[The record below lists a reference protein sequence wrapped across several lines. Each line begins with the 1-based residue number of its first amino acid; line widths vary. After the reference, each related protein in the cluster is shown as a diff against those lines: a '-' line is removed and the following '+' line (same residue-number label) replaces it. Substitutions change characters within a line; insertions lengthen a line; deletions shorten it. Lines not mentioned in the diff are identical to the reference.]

1 MIERYSDKN
10 IKKIFSRKNR
20 LDIFLN
26 MQKEL
31 VKYLSTENIEKIEED
46 FKKVNILKL
55 SEDAFYIE
63 EEIHH
68 EMASFVDALELQ
80 LPEYS
85 GLIHRGL
92 TSSDVLDTT
101 FSLQLHECIKYTLNE
116 IKQFINTFESKKSK
130 YKNILISGRTHGQ
143 VAEPLYIE
151 HLFENYIEMI
161 ERCYK
166 RLESAMEELPIKAS
180 GPVGNFSN
188 INSGFETS
196 YAITKDM
203 NQVTTTQVI
212 SRDFYADVIHAVC
225 MLASVYEKIA
235 IDIRIYSQTGI
246 NEMAEGFSDS
256 QKGSSAMPHKKNP
269 ILSENITGL
278 SRLLRSYIG
287 PAYEN
292 ITLWGQRDMSHSSVE
307 RVIYEDAFMVIN
319 FMTKRM
325 NKVVNDLFID
335 EKNIEKNIENYKVSL
350 SSHSMLVDLMKK
362 GIARSSA
369 YKKVQEYSINKTK
382 IKDLTLNDI
391 TNIISLDRFRKK

>member
-31 VKYLSTENIEKIEED
+31 VKYLSTNNIDKIEEN
-46 FKKVNILKL
+46 FNKVDLLKL

-101 FSLQLHECIKYTLNE
+101 FSLQIRECIEYTL
-116 IKQFINTFESKKSK
+116 KDVKKFIETFERKKSK

-143 VAEPLYIE
+143 VAEPLYID

-161 ERCYK
+161 ERCCK
-166 RLESAMEELPIKAS
+166 RLENVMEELPIKAS

-188 INSGFETS
+188 ISNGFETS
-196 YAITKDM
+196 YAILKDM

-325 NKVVNDLFID
+325 DKVINDLYIN
-335 EKNIEKNIENYKVSL
+335 ESNIEKNIDLYKISL
-350 SSHSMLVDLMKK
+350 SSHSILVDLMKK
-362 GIARSSA
+362 GMARSDA
-369 YKKVQEYSINKTK
+369 YKKVQDYVMNKTK
-382 IKDLTLNDI
+382 IKDLTLDNI

>member
-1 MIERYSDKN
+1 MIERYTDKN

-31 VKYLSTENIEKIEED
+31 VKYLSEKNIDKIEENFSKID
-46 FKKVNILKL
+46 VVKL
-55 SEDAFYIE
+55 SEDAFCIE

-68 EMASFVDALELQ
+68 EMASFVDALEIQ

-101 FSLQLHECIKYTLNE
+101 FSLQIRECIEYTLKGVRILIE
-116 IKQFINTFESKKSK
+116 TFEIKKSK
-130 YKNILISGRTHGQ
+130 HKNILISGRTHGQ

-151 HLFENYIEMI
+151 HLFENYIEML
-161 ERCYK
+161 ERCCK
-166 RLESAMEELPIKAS
+166 RLENAIEELPIKAS

-188 INSGFETS
+188 INSEFETS
-196 YAITKDM
+196 YAIMKDM

-212 SRDFYADVIHAVC
+212 SRDFYADVIHAIC
-225 MLASVYEKIA
+225 MLSSTYEKIA

-246 NEMAEGFSDS
+246 NEMAEGFSDN

-278 SRLLRSYIG
+278 SRLVRSYIG

-307 RVIYEDAFMVIN
+307 RVIYEDAFSVIN

-325 NKVVNDLFID
+325 DKVINDLFID
-335 EKNIEKNIENYKVSL
+335 EKNIDKNIENHKVSL

-362 GIARSSA
+362 GISRSSA
-369 YKKVQEYSINKTK
+369 YKKVQQYSLGKAK

-391 TNIISLDRFRKK
+391 TNIINLDRFRKK

>member
-26 MQKEL
+26 IQKEL
-31 VKYLSTENIEKIEED
+31 VKYLITENIDEIENN
-46 FKKVNILKL
+46 FNKVDVLKL

-68 EMASFVDALELQ
+68 EMASFVDALEIQ

-92 TSSDVLDTT
+92 TSSDILDTT
-101 FSLQLHECIKYTLNE
+101 FSLQLRESIKYT
-116 IKQFINTFESKKSK
+116 IKCLKNFIETFENKKSK
-130 YKNILISGRTHGQ
+130 YKNVLIPGRTHGQ
-143 VAEPLYIE
+143 VAEPLYID
-151 HLFENYIEMI
+151 HLFENYIEML
-161 ERCYK
+161 ERCNK
-166 RLESAMEELPIKAS
+166 RLESAMEELPVKAS

-188 INSGFETS
+188 ICSGFETS
-196 YAITKDM
+196 YAILKDM
-203 NQVTTTQVI
+203 NQATCTQVI
-212 SRDFYADVIHAVC
+212 SRDFYADVIHSIC
-225 MLASVYEKIA
+225 MLATVYEKIA
-235 IDIRIYSQTGI
+235 IDIRMHSQTGI
-246 NEMAEGFSDS
+246 NEMAEGFSDG

-319 FMTKRM
+319 FMSKRM
-325 NKVVNDLFID
+325 DKVINDLYIN
-335 EKNIEKNIENYKVSL
+335 ESNIEKNIDLYKISL
-350 SSHSMLVDLMKK
+350 SSHSILVDLMKK
-362 GIARSSA
+362 GMARSDA
-369 YKKVQEYSINKTK
+369 YKKVQDYVMNKTK
-382 IKDLTLNDI
+382 IKDLTLDNI

>member
-31 VKYLSTENIEKIEED
+31 VKYLSTNNIDKIEEN
-46 FKKVNILKL
+46 FNKVDLLKL

-101 FSLQLHECIKYTLNE
+101 FSLQIRECIEYTL
-116 IKQFINTFESKKSK
+116 KDVKKFIETFERKKSK

-143 VAEPLYIE
+143 VAEPLYID

-161 ERCYK
+161 ERCCK
-166 RLESAMEELPIKAS
+166 RLENVMEELPIKAS

-188 INSGFETS
+188 ISNGFETS
-196 YAITKDM
+196 YAILKDM

-319 FMTKRM
+319 FMTKIM
-325 NKVVNDLFID
+325 YKVINDLYIN
-335 EKNIEKNIENYKVSL
+335 ESNIEKNIDLYKISL
-350 SSHSMLVDLMKK
+350 SSHSILVDLMKK
-362 GIARSSA
+362 GMARSDA
-369 YKKVQEYSINKTK
+369 YKKVQDYVMNKTK
-382 IKDLTLNDI
+382 IKDLTLDNI

>member
-1 MIERYSDKN
+1 MIERYTDKN

-31 VKYLSTENIEKIEED
+31 VKYLSTKDIDKIEED
-46 FKKVNILKL
+46 FSKIDVLKL

-80 LPEYS
+80 LPKYS

-101 FSLQLHECIKYTLNE
+101 FSLQIRECIEYTLKG
-116 IKQFINTFESKKSK
+116 IKQFVETFENKKAK
-130 YKNILISGRTHGQ
+130 YKNVLISGRTHGQ

-166 RLESAMEELPIKAS
+166 RLRNAMEELPIKAS

-196 YAITKDM
+196 YAILKDM
-203 NQVTTTQVI
+203 NQATTTQVI
-212 SRDFYADVIHAVC
+212 SRDFYADVIHAIC
-225 MLASVYEKIA
+225 MLSSVYEKIA

-246 NEMAEGFSDS
+246 NEMAEGFSEH

-287 PAYEN
+287 PSYEN

-325 NKVVNDLFID
+325 DKVINDLFID
-335 EKNIEKNIENYKVSL
+335 EKNIEKNIENNKLSL

-382 IKDLTLNDI
+382 IKDLTLDDI

>member
-31 VKYLSTENIEKIEED
+31 VKYLSTNNIDKIEEN
-46 FKKVNILKL
+46 FNKVDLLKL

-85 GLIHRGL
+85 GVIHRGL

-101 FSLQLHECIKYTLNE
+101 FSLQIRECIEYTL
-116 IKQFINTFESKKSK
+116 KDVKKFIETFERKKSK

-143 VAEPLYIE
+143 VAEPLYID

-161 ERCYK
+161 ERCCK
-166 RLESAMEELPIKAS
+166 RLENVMEELPIKAS

-188 INSGFETS
+188 ISNGFETS
-196 YAITKDM
+196 YAILKDM

-325 NKVVNDLFID
+325 DKVINDLYIN
-335 EKNIEKNIENYKVSL
+335 ESNIEKNIDLYKISL
-350 SSHSMLVDLMKK
+350 SSHSILVDLMKK
-362 GIARSSA
+362 GMARSDA
-369 YKKVQEYSINKTK
+369 YKKVQDYVMNKTK
-382 IKDLTLNDI
+382 IKDLTLDNI